1 MNILVVD
8 DAMFMRKMLEGIL
21 TKHGHTIV
29 GEASNGKE
37 ALSVYKKC
45 HPDLVTMDITMPEVD
60 GIEGVKLIKEY
71 DKDAVI
77 VMCSAMGQ
85 QAMVI
90 DAIQAGAKDFIVK
103 PFDEGRIISA
113 ISKFKV

>member
-1 MNILVVD
+1 MRILVVD
-8 DAMFMRKMLEGIL
+8 DAMFMKKMLEGIL

-29 GEASNGKE
+29 GEASNGRE
-37 ALSVYKKC
+37 ALNEYKKYN
-45 HPDLVTMDITMPEVD
+45 PDLVTMDITMPEVD
-60 GIEGVKLIKEY
+60 GIEGVKLIKAF
-71 DKDAVI
+71 DKDANI
-77 VMCSAMGQ
+77 IMCSAMGQ

-113 ISKFKV
+113 ISKIKV

>member
-1 MNILVVD
+1 MRILVVD
-8 DAMFMRKMLEGIL
+8 DAMFMKKMLEGIL

-29 GEASNGKE
+29 GEASNGRE
-37 ALSVYKKC
+37 ALNEYKK
-45 HPDLVTMDITMPEVD
+45 HNPDLVTMDITMPEVD
-60 GIEGVKLIKEY
+60 GIEGVKLIKAF
-71 DKDAVI
+71 DKDANI
-77 VMCSAMGQ
+77 IMCSAMGQ

-113 ISKFKV
+113 IAKIKV